1 MRWKNGYVI
10 ALMSLSMN
18 ALAMTDMERQYVERM
33 VTGGP
38 MSVRESADYMYHA
51 GTTDQEVLDV
61 AAEVLAQGYR
71 KAEASDAMA
80 WVCKVLGNSGSGR
93 YKQLLDQVAKE
104 GDRRLQRHCTKA
116 ADGLSASGSSY
127 QAGSVDLAKYRA
139 GAGGSSTAT
148 TAKPA
153 ATSQPAAGG
162 AISFEQIKVG
172 MSMEQVASIIGQPTA
187 MTSHITGKAFNPFNV
202 TGRDSSRQVALYKGV
217 GRIEYS
223 NSSAYT
229 SVYRVINIIANP
241 NESGYP

>member
-1 MRWKNGYVI
+1 MRWKNGYAIVC
-10 ALMSLSMN
+10 MSLSMN

-71 KAEASDAMA
+71 KGEASDAMA
-80 WVCKVLGNSGSGR
+80 WVCKVLGNSGNGR
-93 YKQLLDQVAKE
+93 YKSLLEQVGKE
-104 GDRRLQRHCTKA
+104 GDRRLQRHCSKA
-116 ADGLSASGSSY
+116 ADGLSASGASY

-139 GAGGSSTAT
+139 SPTAAA
-148 TAKPA
+148 AKPVA
-153 ATSQPAAGG
+153 VQQQAAGG
-162 AISFEQIKVG
+162 AVSFEQIKVG

-202 TGRDSSRQVALYKGV
+202 TGKDSTRQVALYKGV